1 MTTDNTQQ
9 QQAEAARYAWLLD
22 WGTRLG
28 VLVLLLSFSAYL
40 FGVLTPHIPVQ
51 QLPEVWNL
59 PLASDLEHTHT
70 PKGWN
75 WLALAGSGDVL
86 NLVGISLLIAASL
99 SPLLGLIPLYL
110 QRRDYAYAAICS
122 AVLAVLVL
130 AASGILTGG
139 H

>member
-1 MTTDNTQQ
+1 MTTDSAQ
-9 QQAEAARYAWLLD
+9 QQAEAARYAGLLE

-28 VLVLLLSFSAYL
+28 VLALLLSFSAYL
-40 FGVLTPHIPVQ
+40 FGFLAPHVPVQ

-59 PLASDLEHTHT
+59 PLASYLERTHT
-70 PKGWN
+70 PRGWN
-75 WLALAGSGDVL
+75 WLALAGTGDML
-86 NLVGISLLIAASL
+86 NLVGIVLLIAASL
-99 SPLLGLIPLYL
+99 PPLLGLIPLYL
-110 QRRDYAYAAICS
+110 QRRDFAYASICS